1 MKKVETTFPENWR
14 EIILHS
20 GMEGKHITDFLIKL
34 NISWEAH
41 DKLLDRNPDYRETV
55 SSYQKLCEQCW
66 FNNAH
71 NHMIENGGRN
81 YNARLWSLIMRN
93 KFGKNWSDKQQVDVT
108 SQGEKIQENK
118 LQIEIIKPKDIL

>member
-20 GMEGKHITDFLIKL
+20 GTEGKHITDFLIKL

-41 DKLLDRNPDYRETV
+41 DKLLDRNKEYRETV
-55 SSYQKLCEQCW
+55 NDYRKLCEQWW

-71 NHMIENGGRN
+71 NHMVENGGRN
-81 YNARLWSLIMRN
+81 YNSRLWSLIMRN

>member
-1 MKKVETTFPENWR
+1 MKKVETTFPENWK
-14 EIILHS
+14 ELILES
-20 GMEGKHITDFLIKL
+20 GKEGKHITDFLIKL

-41 DKLLDRNPDYRETV
+41 EKLLERNKEYHETV
-55 SSYQKLCEQCW
+55 SSYQKLCEQWW

>member
-20 GMEGKHITDFLIKL
+20 GTEGKHITDFLIKL

-41 DKLLDRNPDYRETV
+41 DKLLDRNKEYRETV
-55 SSYQKLCEQCW
+55 NDYRKLCEQWW

-71 NHMIENGGRN
+71 NHMVENGGRN